1 MENKGKVS
9 INILISQAYEK
20 FWEKNKLSVD
30 SDGKIFRTNVCRKRP
45 MSGVDFRNPET
56 IKKDRENEKVY

>member
-30 SDGKIFRTNVCRKRP
+30 SDGKIFRTNVSRKRQ
-45 MSGVDFRNPET
+45 MSGVDFRKPET
-56 IKKDRENEKVY
+56 IKKDRENGNR

>member
-1 MENKGKVS
+1 MENKDRVS

-30 SDGKIFRTNVCRKRP
+30 SDGKIFRTNVSRKRP
-45 MSGVDFRNPET
+45 MSGVDFRKPET
-56 IKKDRENEKVY
+56 IKKDRENGKVY